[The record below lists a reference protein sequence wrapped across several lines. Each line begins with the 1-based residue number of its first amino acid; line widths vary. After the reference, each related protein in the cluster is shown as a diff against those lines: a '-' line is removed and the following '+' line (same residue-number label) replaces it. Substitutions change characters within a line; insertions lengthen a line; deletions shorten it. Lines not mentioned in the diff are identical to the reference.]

1 MEKLFLI
8 IPFFGYDPVQVN
20 VMKWIK
26 DDKTRE
32 RFLKMGFNP
41 PQIHALNI
49 NEKIDDGVQIVDRVP
64 KGKAIRLLLAAR
76 RTDKVDYIVC
86 IDGDGQIPFDN
97 IFEMCFQLKNRP
109 VEAILSCRKG
119 HLGVS
124 EDRAIIE
131 QFELYLL
138 GQLYGC
144 RLPDGQCGFWGFKGE
159 LLDRVN
165 LTADGFEI
173 ELDLLAE
180 CLDAKPRVLFG
191 FIETEVKEGEK
202 TTFDIM
208 DNKRKLIFVSSK
220 LRIGIDLVRS
230 LANKYEESTER
241 ALPEDY
247 KSVLSS
253 LSEKEVPLVYPICY
267 DGSCLD
273 CRHRLN

>member
-26 DDKTRE
+26 EDKTRE
-32 RFLKMGFNP
+32 KFLKMGFNP
-41 PQIHALNI
+41 PQIHPLNI
-49 NEKIDDGVQIVDRVP
+49 GEKIDDGLQIIDRVP
-64 KGKAIRLLLAAR
+64 KGKAIRLLLTAR
-76 RTDKVDYIVC
+76 RTDKVDYIIC

-97 IFEMCFQLKNRP
+97 IFEMCFQLKNQP
-109 VEAILSCRKG
+109 IEAILSCRKG

-144 RLPDGQCGFWGFKGE
+144 KLPDGQCGFWGFKGE
-159 LLDRVN
+159 LLDRLN

-173 ELDLLAE
+173 ELDLLME
-180 CLDAKPRVLFG
+180 CLDAKPRVRFG

-202 TTFDIM
+202 TTFNVM
-208 DNKRKLIFVSSK
+208 DNKRKLIFLSSK
-220 LRIGIDLVRS
+220 LGIGIDLVLS
-230 LANKYEESTER
+230 LANKYEESMER

-247 KSVLSS
+247 KSMLSL
-253 LSEKEVPLVYPICY
+253 LSENDVPLVYPICY
-267 DGSCLD
+267 DGSCSD